1 MPTESAWIRPDWQ
14 VGGNNIVAG
23 TTTRYGGY
31 SAAQGLAEN
40 NLGLN
45 VGDAPELVQ
54 RNRQGLVRL
63 IEGQCHSQRLSQHPS
78 QRPSQG
84 DGQVPESV
92 VVQWLDQVHG
102 SNCLYVGAT
111 SDVTAAP
118 QADAVWTDQPGV
130 ALAIQTADCVPVVI
144 TNTAGTRIGAAHGGW
159 RGLVS
164 GVLPGLVHNMSADP
178 SELHAWVGPCIG
190 RTHFEVGEDVWRPIG
205 RICAEAVF
213 PHGVDNR
220 KRLVDL
226 PLLTQYQLYACGVGS
241 VSQSGLC
248 TYAGEAFYSHR
259 QATHARGQGAQ
270 TGRMATFIFR
280 MA

>member
-1 MPTESAWIRPDWQ
+1 MLPSWCD
-14 VGGNNIVAG
+14 
-23 TTTRYGGY
+23 
-31 SAAQGLAEN
+31 AQIAEP
-40 NLGLN
+40 
-45 VGDAPELVQ
+45 VD
-54 RNRQGLVRL
+54 
-63 IEGQCHSQRLSQHPS
+63 
-78 QRPSQG
+78 
-84 DGQVPESV
+84 
-92 VVQWLDQVHG
+92 VQWLDQVHG

-111 SDVTAAP
+111 SDETAAP

-144 TNTAGTRIGAAHGGW
+144 TNTAGTLIGAAHGGW
-159 RGLVS
+159 RGLVG
-164 GVLPGLVHNMSADP
+164 GVLPEL
-178 SELHAWVGPCIG
+178 LHAWVGPCIG